1 MMDLNKDFRE
11 FIAALN
17 ANDVDYLLV
26 GGYAVG
32 FHGYPR
38 FTQDLDI
45 WVRPTE
51 KNARKVLQ
59 ALIDF
64 GFPST
69 RLTIN
74 DFLSPDTEFQMGYPP
89 FRMDVMNSIE
99 GVQFE
104 NCFKRRSYVDFDGV
118 SISVIGLNDLK
129 KNKKATGRKKDL
141 VDIEHLK
148 K

>member
-99 GVQFE
+99 GVQF
-104 NCFKRRSYVDFDGV
+104 
-118 SISVIGLNDLK
+118 
-129 KNKKATGRKKDL
+129 
-141 VDIEHLK
+141 
-148 K
+148 